1 MAQARQI
8 DVRGLS
14 CPEPVLRTGDELR
27 ALGAGRLEV
36 LLDAGTAHDNVLRI
50 AERAGW
56 RVTEDRETAGGGLR
70 VLLEK

>member
-1 MAQARQI
+1 MTPTRQI

-36 LLDAGTAHDNVLRI
+36 LLDPGTAHDNVVRI

-56 RVTEDRETAGGGLR
+56 RVAEQAQAGDGLR
-70 VLLEK
+70 VVLEK